1 MNDELELT
9 LLAFELKLA
18 WAEKPAYRAL
28 ILVAIEDE
36 LVDDELEICI
46 TEIHDAPC
54 VKPRA

>member
-1 MNDELELT
+1 M
-9 LLAFELKLA
+9 LLAFRLKLA
-18 WAEKPAYRAL
+18 CAEKPAYRAL

-36 LVDDELEICI
+36 LVDEELEICI